1 MSIWKNINQR
11 SEGSLKRK
19 EDEIDVDYS
28 PYATKDLIDNIT
40 APLTFYGAVKS
51 EKELPNSPNT
61 GTIFCIG
68 NSGKFVV
75 YTGKEWICV
84 TSDTIESNKLQI

>member
-19 EDEIDVDYS
+19 EDEIDIDYS
-28 PYATKDLIDNIT
+28 PYATKALIDSIT
-40 APLTFYGAVKS
+40 PSMTFYGSVKS
-51 EKELPNSPNT
+51 EKELPSSPHT

-68 NSGKFVV
+68 NSGKIVV
-75 YTGKEWICV
+75 YTGKEWVCV